1 MHIRTRLRVC
11 YIGVRAP
18 STLETT
24 IRPVIHDHV
33 KSHEAF
39 QGGLKTIVIVQCIHS
54 ISPIHGE
61 AKVMVSAKISI
72 QNTCVMFFAW
82 RLAVGCH
89 CCALFWCSW
98 WLGKSQPPRG
108 QRPRFVVE
116 VSSRKWGVV
125 VVLDGFGFGTVLPGP
140 GPAVLCSLCLNPRS
154 K

>member
-72 QNTCVMFFAW
+72 QNTCVIFQPLGGWLPLLCSF
-82 RLAVGCH
+82 LVFLVVGKIPATTC
-89 CCALFWCSW
+89 
-98 WLGKSQPPRG
+98 

-140 GPAVLCSLCLNPRS
+140 GPAVLCSLCLNLRS